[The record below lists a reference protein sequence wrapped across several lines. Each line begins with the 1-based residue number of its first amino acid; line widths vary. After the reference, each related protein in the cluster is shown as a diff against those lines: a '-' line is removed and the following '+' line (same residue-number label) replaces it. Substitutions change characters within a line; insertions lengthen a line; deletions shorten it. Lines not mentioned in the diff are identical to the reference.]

1 MKRGG
6 SRPTVAPSTGFP
18 FPQLK
23 SDARWRARQGRLRCG
38 AEASPVELA
47 MNTVSPPAAAPA
59 DAPAPV
65 PRALLIED
73 SPADVLLITTLL
85 EGRFA
90 VTHAPSLHEGV
101 AAASA
106 AAFDIVLLDLFLG
119 DSRGLDTFVQFQTL
133 HPELPILVMS
143 GLDDER
149 VAEAAVHDGAQDYLV
164 KGQMDEVLLQRA
176 LRYAIE
182 RKRVERALRDSEAF
196 YQSLVET
203 LPQFIYR
210 KDGAGRFTFAN
221 RRFCTLLG
229 KTLPEITGRTDFDFF
244 PAELASKYQA
254 DDHRVMEMGKL
265 FEAVEEHTPPGGEKE
280 HVQVVKSPVFDAHG
294 KIIGTQGIFWDV
306 TARVRGEEKLKKAHA
321 DLARSREDLL
331 RTLAD
336 LQRSHNQL
344 KEAQLQIIEMEKM
357 QTIGQMAAG
366 IAHEV
371 KNPLAVIRMG
381 LDFLHAAGLA
391 AEEPGA
397 TVVKDMNDALHRADG
412 IIMGLLDFSTPG
424 KVELKPAD
432 LNTLLRSA
440 LNLVRHETRP
450 RHIHVTTEFTDNLPA
465 ALADANKLKQVFVN
479 AMTNAAHAMPEG
491 GTLTVRTYLK
501 KLTPE
506 EAKPSPGARQTR
518 EFRAGERVLV
528 TEIDD
533 TGTGIPEDKLARVFE
548 PFFTTK
554 PAGKGTGLGLTVTRK
569 IVELHEGSILLQNLN
584 PRGAR
589 ATITLRTERS

>member
-1 MKRGG
+1 MNTA
-6 SRPTVAPSTGFP
+6 PTNLTEPVAPAST
-18 FPQLK
+18 
-23 SDARWRARQGRLRCG
+23 
-38 AEASPVELA
+38 AS
-47 MNTVSPPAAAPA
+47 AATR
-59 DAPAPV
+59 V
-65 PRALLIED
+65 LLIED
-73 SPADVLLITTLL
+73 SPADVLLISALL
-85 EGRFA
+85 GEEFNVTQVPGLREGI
-90 VTHAPSLHEGV
+90 
-101 AAASA
+101 AAAAQAS
-106 AAFDIVLLDLFLG
+106 FDIVLLDLFLG
-119 DSRGLDTFVQFQTL
+119 DSRGLDTFAQLQTL

-164 KGQMDEVLLQRA
+164 KGQMDEVLLHRA
-176 LRYAIE
+176 VRYAIE

-196 YQSLVET
+196 YQSLVEN

-210 KDGAGRFTFAN
+210 KDARCRFTFAN

-229 KTLPEITGRTDFDFF
+229 KTLQEIIGRTDYDFF
-244 PAELASKYQA
+244 PAELAAKYQA
-254 DDHRVMEMGKL
+254 DDQRVMAAGKL
-265 FEAVEEHTPPGGEKE
+265 FETVEEHTPPSGEKE

-306 TARVRGEEKLKKAHA
+306 TARVRGEERLKKAHA

-357 QTIGQMAAG
+357 QSIGQMAAG

-371 KNPLAVIRMG
+371 KNPLAIIRMG
-381 LDFLHAAGLA
+381 IDFLNETAVAG
-391 AEEPGA
+391 EEPGA
-397 TVVKDMNDALHRADG
+397 TVLKDMNDALHRADG

-424 KVELKPAD
+424 KADLKPGD
-432 LNTLLRSA
+432 LNTLLRSS
-440 LNLVRHETRP
+440 LNLVKHELRSA
-450 RHIHVTTEFTDNLPA
+450 RIKVETEFCDNLPP
-465 ALADANKLKQVFVN
+465 ALVDANKIKQVFVN
-479 AMTNAAHAMPEG
+479 ALTNAAHAMPEG
-491 GTLTVRTYLK
+491 GTLTVRSYIK

-506 EAKPSPGARQTR
+506 EARPSPGARQAH

-533 TGTGIPEDKLARVFE
+533 DGSGVPEDKLGRVFE
-548 PFFTTK
+548 PFYTTK
-554 PAGKGTGLGLTVTRK
+554 PAGKGTGLGLTVSRK
-569 IVELHEGSILLQNLN
+569 IVELHEGGIQIQNRT

-589 ATITLRTERS
+589 VTITLRTERT

>member
-1 MKRGG
+1 
-6 SRPTVAPSTGFP
+6 
-18 FPQLK
+18 
-23 SDARWRARQGRLRCG
+23 
-38 AEASPVELA
+38 
-47 MNTVSPPAAAPA
+47 MNATSISSEPDSKAPA
-59 DAPAPV
+59 SDPASTRV
-65 PRALLIED
+65 LLIED
-73 SPADVLLITTLL
+73 SPADVMLISALLGD
-85 EGRFA
+85 EFA
-90 VTHAPSLHEGV
+90 VTQVPGLREGI
-101 AAASA
+101 AAAAQAS
-106 AAFDIVLLDLFLG
+106 FDIVLLDLFLG
-119 DSRGLDTFVQFQTL
+119 DSRGLDTFAQFQAL

-143 GLDDER
+143 GLDDEK

-164 KGQMDEVLLQRA
+164 KGQMDEVLLHRA
-176 LRYAIE
+176 VRYAIE

-196 YQSLVET
+196 YQSLVEN

-210 KDGAGRFTFAN
+210 KDAQCRFTFAN

-229 KTLPEITGRTDFDFF
+229 KTLQEIVGRTDYDFF
-244 PAELASKYQA
+244 PAELAAKYQA
-254 DDHRVMEMGKL
+254 DDQRVMAAGKL
-265 FEAVEEHTPPGGEKE
+265 FETVEEHTPPGGEKE

-306 TARVRGEEKLKKAHA
+306 TARVRGEERLKKAHT

-357 QTIGQMAAG
+357 QSIGQMAAG

-381 LDFLHAAGLA
+381 IDFLNETAVAG
-391 AEEPGA
+391 EEPGA
-397 TVVKDMNDALHRADG
+397 TVLRDMNDALHRADG
-412 IIMGLLDFSTPG
+412 IIMGLLDFSAPG
-424 KVELKPAD
+424 KADLRSGD
-432 LNTLLRSA
+432 LNTLLRSS
-440 LNLVRHETRP
+440 LNLVKHELKSARIT
-450 RHIHVTTEFTDNLPA
+450 VETDFCDNLPPV
-465 ALADANKLKQVFVN
+465 LVDANKIKQVFVN
-479 AMTNAAHAMPEG
+479 ALTNAVHAMPEG
-491 GTLTVRTYLK
+491 GALTVRTYLK

-506 EAKPSPGARQTR
+506 EARPSPGARQTH

-533 TGTGIPEDKLARVFE
+533 TGTGIPEDKLPRVFE

-569 IVELHEGSILLQNLN
+569 IVELHEGGIQLQNLT

-589 ATITLRTERS
+589 VSITLRTERS